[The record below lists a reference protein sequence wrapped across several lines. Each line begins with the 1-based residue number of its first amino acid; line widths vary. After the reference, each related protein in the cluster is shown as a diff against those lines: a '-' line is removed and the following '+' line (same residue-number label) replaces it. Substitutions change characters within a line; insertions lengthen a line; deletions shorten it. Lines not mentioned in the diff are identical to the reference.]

1 MNIMRVVA
9 TFGFG
14 LLVLTSLLIAV
25 YAFFF
30 QAELTG
36 SPEFQA
42 RFNTIPILAGMH
54 VIGAG
59 VALLIGPFQ
68 FMRRLRTANP
78 AVHRYMGRLY
88 LLMILVGG
96 IGGLGLAQI
105 AAGGLVSRIGF
116 SLLDVCWLFT
126 AFMAYRAIR
135 DRRFVDHQQWMMRNF
150 ALTFGA
156 VTLRLWLPVLGA
168 AGHSFEAAYQAVA
181 WLAWVPNLLLVEWY
195 LVIHAERARALAPA
209 TAP

>member
-1 MNIMRVVA
+1 
-9 TFGFG
+9 
-14 LLVLTSLLIAV
+14 
-25 YAFFF
+25 
-30 QAELTG
+30 
-36 SPEFQA
+36 
-42 RFNTIPILAGMH
+42 
-54 VIGAG
+54 
-59 VALLIGPFQ
+59 
-68 FMRRLRTANP
+68 
-78 AVHRYMGRLY
+78 
-88 LLMILVGG
+88 MILVGG

-135 DRRFVDHQQWMMRNF
+135 NRRFVDHQQWMMRNF

-168 AGHSFEAAYQAVA
+168 AGHSFEASYQVVA

-195 LVIHAERARALAPA
+195 LVIQAERVRARAIAP
-209 TAP
+209 

>member
-1 MNIMRVVA
+1 M
-9 TFGFG
+9 
-14 LLVLTSLLIAV
+14 
-25 YAFFF
+25 
-30 QAELTG
+30 TG

-68 FMRRLRTANP
+68 FIRRLRTSNP
-78 AVHRYMGRLY
+78 PVHRNAGRLY

-135 DRRFVDHQQWMMRNF
+135 NRRFVDHQQWMMRNF

-156 VTLRLWLPVLGA
+156 VTLRVWLPLLGA
-168 AGHSFEAAYQAVA
+168 AGHSFEASYQVVA

-195 LVIHAERARALAPA
+195 LVIQAERVRARNAA
-209 TAP
+209 TAK